1 MSRGIRGEIREHTLV
16 LLADN
21 EARADLRDGYKR
33 DGYCGAEQVVCEGLH
48 EQFDFVA
55 PEYVPGAL
63 TDAPILTRSDDR
75 AYPDNGEVV
84 LYPSARIFWFPNYM
98 VEDPWETLKNTGRVK
113 FREAEPYEM
122 DLSGPILPRDRARYL
137 PGGDRHGYA
146 FFVGEGP
153 AGQLAEYSELPEL
166 MDEYKRADDHITP
179 GLYYFDASGDA
190 CGPYSPAIGGIQNLE
205 RAGGK
210 IWRETEQEEKRA

>member
-1 MSRGIRGEIREHTLV
+1 MTIRGEIREHTLV

-21 EARADLRDGYKR
+21 EGREALREGYER
-33 DGYCGAEQVVCEGLH
+33 GGYLGAEQVVHEGLH

-55 PEYVPGAL
+55 PEYVPGAM
-63 TDAPILTRSDDR
+63 TDAPILTRSEDVTW
-75 AYPDNGEVV
+75 PDNGEFV
-84 LYPSARIFWFPNYM
+84 LYPSARVFWFPNYM

-113 FREAEPYEM
+113 LPEAEPYVM

-137 PGGDRHGYA
+137 PGGDRQGYA

-153 AGQLAEYSELPEL
+153 TGKLAEYSEMPEL
-166 MDEYKRADDHITP
+166 RGEYQQIDDHITP
-179 GLYYFDASGDA
+179 GLYYFNTDGEA
-190 CGPYSPAIGGIQNLE
+190 CGPYSPAIGGVLNME

-210 IWRETEQEEKRA
+210 VWHEPEQEEKRA